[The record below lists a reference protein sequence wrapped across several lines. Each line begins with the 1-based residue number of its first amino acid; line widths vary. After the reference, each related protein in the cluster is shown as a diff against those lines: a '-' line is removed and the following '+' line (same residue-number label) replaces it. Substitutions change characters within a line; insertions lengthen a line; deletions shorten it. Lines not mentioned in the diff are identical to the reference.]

1 MIPCYDIVSIMCDQ
15 LNGRLK
21 TIQKFGP
28 PKDMDQTFRTI
39 IYASIRLEV
48 DELIQVRAALGK
60 LMGKEF
66 LKDAE
71 SNEQLVNKVVSQV
84 VS

>member
-1 MIPCYDIVSIMCDQ
+1 MCDQ

-21 TIQKFGP
+21 TIEKFGP

-48 DELIQVRAALGK
+48 DELVEVRR
-60 LMGKEF
+60 
-66 LKDAE
+66 
-71 SNEQLVNKVVSQV
+71 
-84 VS
+84 